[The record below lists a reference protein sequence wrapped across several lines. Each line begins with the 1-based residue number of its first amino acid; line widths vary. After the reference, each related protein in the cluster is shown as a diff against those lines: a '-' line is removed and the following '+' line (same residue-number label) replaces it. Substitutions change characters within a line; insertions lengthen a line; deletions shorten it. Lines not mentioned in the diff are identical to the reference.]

1 MTSVRS
7 SPTSSPARCC
17 RRSELAFSGATQVE
31 RPTLALRISEH
42 VAVFVML
49 VLIVA
54 FIGLVSV
61 LYITHTTA
69 KVDGGSM
76 KPGLLP
82 EDILLVTRGY
92 DRPLRGDIVVFRA
105 PASKDLEP
113 DSELVKRV
121 VGLPGDEVQV
131 VAGVAYVNGEVEKG
145 SYTVATWPGDIG
157 LPLTRVPEGHL
168 FLLGDNRAVSVDS
181 RMIGPVP
188 LELVIGRVESIIAP
202 INRFGRVD

>member
-1 MTSVRS
+1 M
-7 SPTSSPARCC
+7 AI
-17 RRSELAFSGATQVE
+17 SGAAAVE
-31 RPTLALRISEH
+31 RPSLGQRVSEH
-42 VAVFVML
+42 VAVVILL
-49 VLIVA
+49 VLLVV
-54 FIGLVSV
+54 FVGLVSV

-69 KVDGGSM
+69 KVEGGSM

-92 DRPLRGDIVVFRA
+92 DNPLRGDIVVFKA
-105 PASKDLEP
+105 PVSQELEP
-113 DSELVKRV
+113 GSELVKRV

-131 VAGVAYVNGEVEKG
+131 VNGVAYVNGEVEKG
-145 SYTVATWPGDIG
+145 AYTVATWPGDIG
-157 LPLTRVPEGHL
+157 LPLTRVPDGHL

-202 INRFGRVD
+202 VNRFGSVD